1 MTKPQSKALAQ
12 ARLLLEEHFCGFVL
26 GLQVGEK
33 DVEPLVVYADTSYF
47 AAAGLA
53 NAVSAS
59 FTPTDGI
66 SAQCIDD
73 EDDEDEDEDIFNL
86 TSEDGDDDVD
96 GGPEDPTV
104 KAS

>member
-12 ARLLLEEHFCGFVL
+12 AKLLLEEHFHGFVL
-26 GLQVGEK
+26 GLHVGKK

-73 EDDEDEDEDIFNL
+73 EDDEDEDEDIYHL

-104 KAS
+104 KVS

>member
-12 ARLLLEEHFCGFVL
+12 AKLLLEEHFYGFVL
-26 GLQVGEK
+26 GLQVGKK

-53 NAVSAS
+53 NAVNAW

-73 EDDEDEDEDIFNL
+73 EDDEDIFNL
-86 TSEDGDDDVD
+86 TSEDDDDDVD

-104 KAS
+104 KVS

>member
-12 ARLLLEEHFCGFVL
+12 ARLLLEEHFYGFVL
-26 GLQVGEK
+26 GLQVGKK

-73 EDDEDEDEDIFNL
+73 EDDEDIFNL

-104 KAS
+104 KVS

>member
-1 MTKPQSKALAQ
+1 MTKPQTKALRQ
-12 ARLLLEEHFCGFVL
+12 AKLLLEEHFYGFVL
-26 GLQVGEK
+26 GLQVAKK

-73 EDDEDEDEDIFNL
+73 EDDEDDEDIYHL

-104 KAS
+104 KVS

>member
-26 GLQVGEK
+26 GLQVGKK

-59 FTPTDGI
+59 FTPPDGI

-73 EDDEDEDEDIFNL
+73 EDDEDEDIFNL

-104 KAS
+104 KVS

>member
-26 GLQVGEK
+26 GLQVGKK

-73 EDDEDEDEDIFNL
+73 EDDEDEDIFNL

-104 KAS
+104 KVS